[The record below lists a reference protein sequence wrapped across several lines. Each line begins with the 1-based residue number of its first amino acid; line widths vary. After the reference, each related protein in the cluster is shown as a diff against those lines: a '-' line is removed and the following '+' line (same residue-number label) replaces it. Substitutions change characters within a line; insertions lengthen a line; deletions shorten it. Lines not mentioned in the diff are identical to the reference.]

1 MALCLRSWFELRVDL
16 HATDLPWHAVQERAF
31 VHNNLQDVGCF
42 PRHVRT
48 ILVITASL
56 AAKQLGRPERAVRAG
71 EFHYDQYISSADRS
85 DLANRLIDSGHPR
98 TVRRSSMSYSVLLAV
113 ISLDSILNV
122 VR

>member
-1 MALCLRSWFELRVDL
+1 M
-16 HATDLPWHAVQERAF
+16 
-31 VHNNLQDVGCF
+31 HNNLQDVGCF